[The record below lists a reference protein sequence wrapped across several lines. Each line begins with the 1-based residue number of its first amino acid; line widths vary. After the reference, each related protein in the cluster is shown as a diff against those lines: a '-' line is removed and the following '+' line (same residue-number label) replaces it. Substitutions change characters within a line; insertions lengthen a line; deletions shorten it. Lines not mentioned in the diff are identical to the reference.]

1 VTVAALRV
9 GRYNPLEARGGTP
22 LYGYMGMSGPNG
34 FLAVLVSNRVWL
46 LYCSLELG
54 MEFLFLEVVTFFI
67 VIDKTNNKSHSFNI
81 DLN

>member
-1 VTVAALRV
+1 M

-54 MEFLFLEVVTFFI
+54 MEFFFRSSYFFI